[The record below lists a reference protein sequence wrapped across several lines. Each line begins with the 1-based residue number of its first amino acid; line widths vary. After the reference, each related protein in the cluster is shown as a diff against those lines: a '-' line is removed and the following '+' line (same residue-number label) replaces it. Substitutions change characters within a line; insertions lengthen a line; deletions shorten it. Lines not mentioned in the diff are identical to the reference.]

1 MCSLMTADAGHFQLN
16 MMSVEDFVVHVKPMS
31 VLLLYVFTNSLDTT
45 LNLDSFKTPFLNYS
59 VMKS

>member
-45 LNLDSFKTPFLNYS
+45 PFLNYS